1 MFLTCLP
8 LNALRGGLVAAMAVL
23 FAGAVLLLPQVFYLS
38 PVSGGQWWVLAAAAV
53 LAPLIQIGLGAL
65 VRRFHRTETP
75 ANGVTVG

>member
-1 MFLTCLP
+1 MRGWIVYEVEGRP
-8 LNALRGGLVAAMAVL
+8 ALKRALILLAAVAFDTM
-23 FAGAVLLLPQVFYLS
+23 LLWM
-38 PVSGGQWWVLAAAAV
+38 WWVLAAAAV

>member
-1 MFLTCLP
+1 M
-8 LNALRGGLVAAMAVL
+8 NAKKASPEGRTKKRTFPWLRRGLLAAL
-23 FAGAVLLLPQVFYLS
+23 I
-38 PVSGGQWWVLAAAAV
+38 AAAAV